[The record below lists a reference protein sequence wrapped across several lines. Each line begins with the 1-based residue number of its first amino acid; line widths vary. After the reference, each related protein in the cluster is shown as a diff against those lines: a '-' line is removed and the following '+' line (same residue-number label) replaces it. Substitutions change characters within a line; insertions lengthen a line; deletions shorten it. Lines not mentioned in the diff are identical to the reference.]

1 MALKISNRNLIGI
14 LSFLTF
20 ATLVCLLAAC
30 SASTPHPTASDAKL
44 PTGSTQL
51 TGAGATF
58 PSLLYN
64 RWFTV
69 YHDAHPTTFI
79 KYAAVG
85 SGEGV
90 RRFIGSN
97 VRDEEKIDFG
107 ASDFAMSDAE
117 LAQANNDTLLLPA
130 TAGCVVLAYNL
141 PTLRTDLKLSRR
153 AYAGIFLGEIKNWN
167 DPLIAQSNP
176 GVKLP
181 NISVVTAV
189 REDNSGTTAA
199 FTRNLDAINDRWHG
213 RFGVASFVDWPGSAM
228 RAKGNEG
235 VAGLVEKS
243 VGSIGY
249 VGFEFA
255 RRLGLDTAQLENQE
269 GVYVK
274 ASEQSCS
281 KALATAEIPDN
292 FRAFVP
298 DPKGPDSYPIV
309 TLSWIL
315 LRKGYKD
322 PQTAA
327 ALRDFFAWC
336 LQDGQ
341 RYASQLGYVP
351 IPSPLAQKAVS
362 ALDTL
367 SASR

>member
-1 MALKISNRNLIGI
+1 MAVHTSNRNLNGPFF
-14 LSFLTF
+14 FL
-20 ATLVCLLAAC
+20 AVVAMIASLAAC
-30 SASTPHPTASDAKL
+30 SATAPNPSASEAKL
-44 PTGSTQL
+44 PPGSTLL

-64 RWFTV
+64 RWLTV

-90 RRFIGSN
+90 RRFIGAGLSDDQK
-97 VRDEEKIDFG
+97 VDFG
-107 ASDFAMSDAE
+107 ASDAAMSDAE
-117 LAQANNDTLLLPA
+117 LARTNNDTLLLPV

-141 PTLRTDLKLSRR
+141 PTLKGDLRLSRR
-153 AYAGIFLGEIKNWN
+153 AYSGIFLGEIKNWN

-181 NISVVTAV
+181 NISIVTVV
-189 REDNSGTTAA
+189 REDSSGTTAA
-199 FTRNLDAINDRWHG
+199 FTRNLDAINDKWHS
-213 RFGVASFVDWPGSAM
+213 RFGVANFVDWPGNAM

-243 VGSIGY
+243 VGSVGY

-255 RRLGLDTAQLENQE
+255 RRLGLDSALLENQE
-269 GVYVK
+269 GAYVK
-274 ASEQSCS
+274 ASEQSCAKS
-281 KALATAEIPDN
+281 LATAEVPDN
-292 FRAFVP
+292 FRAFFP
-298 DPKGPDSYPIV
+298 DPKGSDSYPIV

-322 PQTAA
+322 PQTAS
-327 ALRDFFAWC
+327 ALHDFFAWC

-351 IPSPLAQKAVS
+351 IPSPLAQKALN
-362 ALDTL
+362 ALDSL
-367 SASR
+367 SATR

>member
-1 MALKISNRNLIGI
+1 MAGYRSLRIQFRVLLPAVACALI
-14 LSFLTF
+14 
-20 ATLVCLLAAC
+20 LVLVGCSTTSPDPSAAE
-30 SASTPHPTASDAKL
+30 TKL
-44 PTGSTQL
+44 PPGSTVL
-51 TGAGATF
+51 IGAGATF
-58 PSLLYN
+58 PSVLYN

-69 YHDAHPTTFI
+69 YHDTHPNTYI
-79 KYAAVG
+79 RYAPVG

-90 RRFIGSN
+90 RRFVAAN
-97 VRDEEKIDFG
+97 LRPEEKIDFG
-107 ASDFAMSDAE
+107 ASDAAMSDAE
-117 LAQANNDTLLLPA
+117 LTQTNNDTLMLPV

-141 PTLRTDLKLSRR
+141 PTLKTDLKLTRR

-181 NISVVTAV
+181 NISIVTVV
-189 REDNSGTTAA
+189 REDSSGTTSA
-199 FTRNLDAINDRWHG
+199 FTRNLDSINDKWHS
-213 RFGVASFVDWPGSAM
+213 RFGAASFVDWPGNAM

-255 RRLGLDTAQLENQE
+255 RRLGLDTAILENKEAQF
-269 GVYVK
+269 VK

-281 KALATAEIPDN
+281 AALATADIPEN
-292 FRAFVP
+292 FRAFIP
-298 DPKGPDSYPIV
+298 DPIGPNSYPIV

-315 LRKGYKD
+315 LRKGHQD

-327 ALRDFFAWC
+327 ALRDFFTWC

-341 RYASQLGYVP
+341 RYAPQLGYVQ
-351 IPSPLAQKAVS
+351 IPAPLAEKALA
-362 ALDTL
+362 ALNTV

>member
-1 MALKISNRNLIGI
+1 MSANESHRNLSGI
-14 LSFLTF
+14 ACVLAVATF
-20 ATLVCLLAAC
+20 VCSLVAC
-30 SASTPHPTASDAKL
+30 SASNPNPSAAEAKL
-44 PTGSTQL
+44 PPGSTLL

-64 RWFTV
+64 RWVTV
-69 YHDAHPTTFI
+69 YHDAHPTTFV

-90 RRFIGSN
+90 RRFVGANI
-97 VRDEEKIDFG
+97 REAEKIDFG
-107 ASDFAMSDAE
+107 ASDAAMSDAE
-117 LAQANNDTLLLPA
+117 LAQTNNHTLLLPV

-141 PTLRTDLKLSRR
+141 PTLKADLKLSRR

-181 NISVVTAV
+181 NISIVTIV
-189 REDNSGTTAA
+189 REDSSGTTSA
-199 FTRNLDAINDRWHG
+199 FTRNLDAINDRWRS
-213 RFGVASFVDWPGSAM
+213 RFGVASFVDWPGNAM

-243 VGSIGY
+243 IGSIGY

-255 RRLGLDTAQLENQE
+255 RRLGLDSALLENQQ
-269 GVYVK
+269 GQYVK

-281 KALATAEIPDN
+281 TALATADVPDN

-298 DPKGPDSYPIV
+298 DPKGAESYPIV

-322 PQTAA
+322 PQTTV
-327 ALRDFFAWC
+327 ALRDFFTWC
-336 LQDGQ
+336 LLDGQ

-351 IPSPLAQKAVS
+351 IPSPLAEKAVT
-362 ALDTL
+362 ALQNV